1 MTPHMFISCCFD
13 TEQGHSSSKQIE
25 KENKKNGESLDY
37 ITRLKANSRG
47 LKKGLEN
54 NIFWS
59 EIGSEF

>member
-1 MTPHMFISCCFD
+1 MTPHMFISCCF
-13 TEQGHSSSKQIE
+13 EQGHSSSKQIE
-25 KENKKNGESLDY
+25 KENKKNRESLDY